1 MLLVSS
7 LMLSSSYH
15 HIITSSYHIIIII
28 IFFFFFI
35 SLILAETEQFSMGYP
50 PTYHRQL
57 PASCRSLAA
66 ARALEQISEE
76 TEPGDCGDGP
86 EMALSIG
93 NMMTN

>member
-15 HIITSSYHIIIII
+15 HIITSSHHIIIII
-28 IFFFFFI
+28 IFFI

-76 TEPGDCGDGP
+76 TEPGDWWDGP
-86 EMALSIG
+86 EIALSIG